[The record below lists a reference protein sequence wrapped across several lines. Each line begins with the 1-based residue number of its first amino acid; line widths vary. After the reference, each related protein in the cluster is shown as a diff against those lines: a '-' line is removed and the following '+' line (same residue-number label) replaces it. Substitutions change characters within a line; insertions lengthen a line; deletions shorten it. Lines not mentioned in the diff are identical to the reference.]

1 MVNLIKL
8 AASCALFVLVLAGCT
23 AATPGINQGEG
34 SPQDKTSDMQPQ
46 RGGTFRLM
54 QGEHVSYG
62 TSDTHRASVGL
73 TIQFTGQSVNQ
84 VVKRNIISGN
94 YEIMPE
100 LAEGWEAAP
109 DGLSYTFKLRK
120 GVKFHNV
127 PPVNG
132 REFTSDDV
140 EYMIKRISAD
150 PSIVPE
156 KWTQLFQRRTDF
168 ASIASIEKPDKY
180 TVVVKMKERDAVF
193 MHNMA
198 TTGTMVIPRELIDE
212 NPDKLIQE
220 RIVGTG
226 PFVQKEYVPAVRH
239 ILERN
244 PDYWKKDESGTQ
256 LPYFDRMEKNYYAG
270 GDTAS
275 AVAAFL
281 SGQIDSIGGGQDTET
296 IMKQMGDKAY
306 LLSSPS
312 SSFTVLRINTK
323 RAPFDNVKMRR
334 AVYLAVDR
342 QQIID
347 STTGGTAT
355 LSGFVPPALKDAG
368 AQSIEEIKDTPGY
381 RYPKEP
387 DIAEAKKLV
396 KEAGFEGVSVD
407 LNTSFATATLADQ
420 AALIKEQLDKI
431 GIKVNIK
438 LTANF
443 QDHLNEM
450 LADKFQ
456 LTVTGFGASPDP
468 DEFIYKHYHTK
479 GDRNYYKFSDPKWDQ
494 LAERQRVATN
504 AEERKKVIREALAYY
519 TEVIPNVMLY
529 ASLNQNI

>member
-1 MVNLIKL
+1 M
-8 AASCALFVLVLAGCT
+8 
-23 AATPGINQGEG
+23 
-34 SPQDKTSDMQPQ
+34 
-46 RGGTFRLM
+46 
-54 QGEHVSYG
+54 
-62 TSDTHRASVGL
+62 GL

-100 LAEGWEAAP
+100 LAESWETAS

-127 PPVNG
+127 APVNG

-168 ASIASIEKPDKY
+168 ASVASIEKPDKY
-180 TVVVKMKERDAVF
+180 TLVVKMRERDAVF

-198 TTGTMVIPRELIDE
+198 TTGTMVIPKELIDE

-226 PFVQKEYVPAVRH
+226 PFIQKEYTPAVRH

-244 PDYWKKDESGTQ
+244 PDYWKKDDFGTQ
-256 LPYFDRMEKNYYAG
+256 LPYFDKMEKNYYAG
-270 GDTAS
+270 GDTSA

-281 SGQIDSIGGGQDTET
+281 SGQIDTIGGGQDTDT
-296 IMKQMGDKAY
+296 VMKQMGDKAY
-306 LLSSPS
+306 LISSPS
-312 SSFTVLRINTK
+312 SSFTVLRINPK
-323 RAPFDNVKMRR
+323 RVPFDNVKMRR

-347 STTGGTAT
+347 STAANGAT
-355 LSGFVPPALKDAG
+355 ISGFIPPALKDAG
-368 AQSIEEIKDTPGY
+368 AQAVEELKDLPGY
-381 RYPKEP
+381 RYPK
-387 DIAEAKKLV
+387 DQDVAEAKRLV
-396 KEAGFEGVSVD
+396 QEAGFEGVSVD
-407 LNTSFATATLADQ
+407 LNTSFATTTLADQ
-420 AALIKEQLDKI
+420 AALIKEQLNKI

-479 GDRNYYKFSDPKWDQ
+479 GARNYYKFSDPKWDQ
-494 LAERQRVATN
+494 LAERQRVAVN
-504 AEERKKVIREALAYY
+504 PEERKKGVKEALAYY
-519 TEVIPNVMLY
+519 PEIVPNAMLY
-529 ASLNQNI
+529 ASLNQNIYRNYAHGFGQPVYGPDIHAFYDVYWMEKR